1 MHQMGKLIYLVGPS
15 GSGKDSLL
23 EYARSNRQAGDEF
36 LTAHRYITR
45 PWEAGGENHVSLS
58 RSEFDLMLDRG
69 CFALHWDSHG
79 NGYGVG
85 REIELWM
92 DLGLTVVMNG
102 SRAHLE
108 QAAQRYEDLVPVL
121 IRVDEEVL
129 LERLRQRGRE
139 SLEEIRDRLE
149 RSRRLEVS
157 HPRLRTVDNSG
168 NLRRAGQELLRIIR
182 RA

>member
-1 MHQMGKLIYLVGPS
+1 MHQAGRLVYLVGPS

-23 EYARSNRQAGDEF
+23 EYARSNRRAGDDF

-45 PWEAGGENHVSLS
+45 PREAAGENHVPLS
-58 RSEFDLMLDRG
+58 RPEFDLMRDRG

-85 REIELWM
+85 REIDLWM

-102 SRAHLE
+102 SRAHLG
-108 QAAQRYEDLVPVL
+108 QAAQRYQGLVPVL
-121 IRVDEEVL
+121 VRVDEEVL

-139 SLEEIRDRLE
+139 TLDEIRDRIE
-149 RSRRLEVS
+149 RSRSLAVS

-168 NLRRAGQELLRIIR
+168 DLHRAGQELLGIIR